1 MQQRF
6 SNRDLKNL
14 IIPLVIEQFLQISI
28 GLIDSIMIA
37 GIGDAAVSG
46 VSLVD
51 SVFVLFIDA
60 FAALAAGG
68 AVVAGQ
74 YIGRKEIDN
83 GCKAAWQMILAVTA
97 MALVVMSLIYV
108 FQDVLLYGV
117 FGQIDDAV
125 RANSREFLI
134 IVTASIPFIA
144 LYNAGS
150 SIFRVMGNTKLP
162 MKMALFMN
170 LVNIVGNAVLLY
182 GFRMG
187 VAGIAIPTLV
197 SRAAAAIIII
207 ALLRNQNLL
216 LHLPEKL
223 HLRID
228 LKMQRRILSIG
239 VPNGMETAMFEFGKI
254 LVLSLVATLGTASIA
269 ANAVGNY
276 VGTFAIMAGFATGN
290 ATITVISQCI
300 GAREYEQVRYYK
312 KKMMRICRVLI
323 VASNVIVTALLPLI
337 LKIYD
342 LSDEASRLAFTI
354 LVYHAVCA
362 CLIWAPSFLLPYVLR
377 AANDVA
383 PAMIIA
389 MVSVWV
395 FRVVTAYVLVKLF
408 GMGLLGVWIAMTVD
422 WAFRSICFTI
432 RYRQEKWLAK
442 SEKLH
447 KRK

>member
-1 MQQRF
+1 MKKRF
-6 SNRDLKNL
+6 SNRDLRLL

-51 SVFVLFIDA
+51 CVFVLFIDA

-74 YIGRKEIDN
+74 YIGMKDKEK
-83 GCKAAWQMILAVTA
+83 GCNAAWQMIISVTF
-97 MALVVMSLIYV
+97 MSITIMTLIYV
-108 FQDVLLYGV
+108 FQDILLYKV
-117 FGQIDDAV
+117 FGEIDDDV
-125 RANSREFLI
+125 RANAKVFLM

-150 SIFRVMGNTKLP
+150 SIFRVMGNTRLP

-170 LVNIVGNAVLLY
+170 IINIAGNAILLY
-182 GFRMG
+182 GFKMG

-197 SRAAAAIIII
+197 SRAASAIIII
-207 ALLRNQNLL
+207 YFLSNHNLI
-216 LHLPEKL
+216 LHLPKKL
-223 HLRID
+223 HFCID
-228 LKMQRRILSIG
+228 FGMQKRILRIG
-239 VPNGMETAMFEFGKI
+239 VPNGMETAIFELGKL
-254 LVLSLVATLGTASIA
+254 LVLSLAATLGTASIA

-276 VGTFAIMAGFATGN
+276 VGTFAIMAGFAVGN

-300 GAREYEQVRYYK
+300 GAREYDQVRYYK
-312 KKMMRICRVLI
+312 KKMMHICYTLI
-323 VASNVIVTALLPLI
+323 IASNVIVIAFLPVI
-337 LKIYD
+337 LRIYN

-354 LVYHAVCA
+354 LVYHGIVAMF
-362 CLIWAPSFLLPYVLR
+362 IWTPSFLLPYVLR

-389 MVSVWV
+389 MVSVWI
-395 FRVVTAYVLVKLF
+395 FRVVTAYILVKVVGL
-408 GMGLLGVWIAMTVD
+408 GLLGVWIAMTVD
-422 WAFRSICFTI
+422 WAFRSISFTI
-432 RYRQEKWLAK
+432 RYKQEKWLIK
-442 SEKLH
+442 SERLH
-447 KRK
+447 NNG

>member
-1 MQQRF
+1 MNYRF
-6 SNRDLKNL
+6 SNNDLKIL

-28 GLIDSIMIA
+28 GLIDSLMIA
-37 GIGDAAVSG
+37 SLGDAAVSG

-51 SVFVLFIDA
+51 CVFVLFIDA

-74 YIGRKEIDN
+74 YIGMNDTGK
-83 GCKAAWQMILAVTA
+83 GCKAAWQMILSVTFMA
-97 MALVVMSLIYV
+97 IMIMALIYI
-108 FQDVLLYGV
+108 FQNVLLYGV
-117 FGQIDDAV
+117 FGEITDEV
-125 RANSREFLI
+125 RANSREFLL

-170 LVNIVGNAVLLY
+170 IVNFTGNAILLY
-182 GFRMG
+182 GFNMG

-207 ALLRNQNLL
+207 VLLRNQNLL
-216 LHLPEKL
+216 LHLPPKL
-223 HLRID
+223 SVKPDLQLQKRILRIG
-228 LKMQRRILSIG
+228 I
-239 VPNGMETAMFEFGKI
+239 PNGMESAMFELGKL

-276 VGTFAIMAGFATGN
+276 VGTFAIMAGFAVGN
-290 ATITVISQCI
+290 AATTVISQCV
-300 GAREYEQVRYYK
+300 GAREYDQVRYYK
-312 KKMMRICRVLI
+312 KKMMRICYALI
-323 VASNVIVTALLPLI
+323 IGSNIIIIALLPLI
-337 LKIYD
+337 LKIYG
-342 LSDEASRLAFTI
+342 LSDEASHLAFTI
-354 LVYHAVCA
+354 LVYHGICA
-362 CLIWAPSFLLPYVLR
+362 CFIWGPSFLLPYVLR

-395 FRVVTAYVLVKLF
+395 FRVVTAYVLVKVF
-408 GMGLLGVWIAMTVD
+408 GIGLLGVWIAMTVD

-432 RYRQEKWLAK
+432 RYRQEKWLVK
-442 SEKLH
+442 SENIH
-447 KRK
+447 NN

>member
-1 MQQRF
+1 MEHRF
-6 SNRDLKNL
+6 SNRDLKIL

-28 GLIDSIMIA
+28 GLIDSLMIA

-74 YIGRKEIDN
+74 YIGMKDVKKVCE
-83 GCKAAWQMILAVTA
+83 AAWQMIISVTA
-97 MALVVMSLIYV
+97 MSLIVMALIYV

-117 FGQIDDAV
+117 FGEIDDSV
-125 RANSREFLI
+125 RANSKEFLL

-170 LVNIVGNAVLLY
+170 IVNIIGNALLLY
-182 GFRMG
+182 GFDMG
-187 VAGIAIPTLV
+187 VSGIAIPTLI
-197 SRAAAAIIII
+197 SRAAAATIIIC
-207 ALLRNQNLL
+207 LLRNPNRL

-223 HLRID
+223 SLHIN
-228 LKMQRRILSIG
+228 LKMQKRILKIG
-239 VPNGMETAMFEFGKI
+239 IPNGMETAMFEFGKI
-254 LVLSLVATLGTASIA
+254 LVLSLVATLGTPSIA

-276 VGTFAIMAGFATGN
+276 VGTFAIMAGFAVGN
-290 ATITVISQCI
+290 ATITVISQCV
-300 GAREYEQVRYYK
+300 GAREYDQVRYYK
-312 KKMMRICRVLI
+312 KKMMRICYALI
-323 VASNVIVTALLPLI
+323 IASNVIVIALLPLI
-337 LKIYD
+337 LKVYD

-354 LVYHAVCA
+354 LVYHGICA
-362 CLIWAPSFLLPYVLR
+362 CFIWAPSFLLPYVLR

-389 MVSVWV
+389 MVSVWI
-395 FRVVTAYVLVKLF
+395 FRVVVAYILVKVF
-408 GMGLLGVWIAMTVD
+408 GMGLLGVWIAMTTD

-432 RYRQEKWLAK
+432 RYRQEKWLIK

-447 KRK
+447 K

>member
-1 MQQRF
+1 MEWRF
-6 SNRDLKNL
+6 SNKQLKNL
-14 IIPLVIEQFLQISI
+14 IVPLVIEQFLQISI

-37 GIGDAAVSG
+37 SIGDAAVSG
-46 VSLVD
+46 ISLVD

-74 YIGRKEIDN
+74 YIGMKDNDN
-83 GCKAAWQMILAVTA
+83 GCKAAWQMIISVTA
-97 MALVVMSLIYV
+97 MAIVIMTCIYV
-108 FQDVLLYGV
+108 FQNVLLYGV
-117 FGQIDDAV
+117 FGEIDDAV
-125 RANSREFLI
+125 RSNSREFLM

-170 LVNIVGNAVLLY
+170 LVNIIGNAILLY

-197 SRAAAAIIII
+197 SRASAAIIII
-207 ALLRNQNLL
+207 CMLRNQNLI
-216 LHLPEKL
+216 LHLPKNL
-223 HLRID
+223 NLSID
-228 LKMQRRILSIG
+228 LKMQKRILSIG
-239 VPNGMETAMFEFGKI
+239 VPNGMETAMFELGKI
-254 LVLSLVATLGTASIA
+254 MVLSIVATLGTASIA

-276 VGTFAIMAGFATGN
+276 VGTFAIMAGFAVGN

-300 GAREYEQVRYYK
+300 GAREYDQVRYYK
-312 KKMMRICRVLI
+312 KKMMRICYALI
-323 VASNVIVTALLPLI
+323 FASNAIVTALLPVI
-337 LKIYD
+337 LRIYN
-342 LSDEASRLAFTI
+342 LSDEASLLAFTI
-354 LVYHAVCA
+354 LVYHAICA
-362 CLIWAPSFLLPYVLR
+362 VFIWTPSFLLPYVLR

-395 FRVVTAYVLVKLF
+395 FRVATSYILVKVF

-422 WAFRSICFTI
+422 WAFRSICFTV
-432 RYRQEKWLAK
+432 RYRQERWLVK
-442 SEKLH
+442 SEKIH
-447 KRK
+447 KK

>member
-1 MQQRF
+1 
-6 SNRDLKNL
+6 
-14 IIPLVIEQFLQISI
+14 
-28 GLIDSIMIA
+28 
-37 GIGDAAVSG
+37 
-46 VSLVD
+46 
-51 SVFVLFIDA
+51 
-60 FAALAAGG
+60 
-68 AVVAGQ
+68 
-74 YIGRKEIDN
+74 
-83 GCKAAWQMILAVTA
+83 
-97 MALVVMSLIYV
+97 
-108 FQDVLLYGV
+108 
-117 FGQIDDAV
+117 
-125 RANSREFLI
+125 
-134 IVTASIPFIA
+134 
-144 LYNAGS
+144 
-150 SIFRVMGNTKLP
+150 MGNTKLP

-170 LVNIVGNAVLLY
+170 LVNIIGNAVLLY

-197 SRAAAAIIII
+197 SRASAAIIILC
-207 ALLRNQNLL
+207 LLRNQNLL

-228 LKMQRRILSIG
+228 LPMQRRILSIG

-300 GAREYEQVRYYK
+300 GAREYDQVRYYK

-323 VASNVIVTALLPLI
+323 LASNVIVTALLPLI
-337 LKIYD
+337 LKIYGV
-342 LSDEASRLAFTI
+342 SPEASRLAFTI

-395 FRVVTAYVLVKLF
+395 FRVVTAYILVKIF
-408 GMGLLGVWIAMTVD
+408 GLGLLGVWIAMTVD

-432 RYRQEKWLAK
+432 RYRQEKWLVK
-442 SEKLH
+442 SEKLQ
-447 KRK
+447 KSK

>member
-1 MQQRF
+1 MEHRF
-6 SNRDLKNL
+6 SNHDLKIL

-28 GLIDSIMIA
+28 GLIDSVMIA
-37 GIGDAAVSG
+37 SLGDAAVSG

-51 SVFVLFIDA
+51 CVFVLFIDA

-74 YIGRKEIDN
+74 YIGMKDIEKS
-83 GCKAAWQMILAVTA
+83 CKAAWQMILSVTA
-97 MALVVMSLIYV
+97 MAIVIMAAIYV
-108 FQDVLLYGV
+108 FQNVLLYGV
-117 FGQIDDAV
+117 FGEIADDV
-125 RANSREFLI
+125 RANSRTFLM

-170 LVNIVGNAVLLY
+170 IVNVVGNCICLY
-182 GFRMG
+182 GFKMG

-197 SRAAAAIIII
+197 SRATAAIIII
-207 ALLRNQNLL
+207 YLLRNQNLL
-216 LHLPEKL
+216 LHLPKKL
-223 HLRID
+223 SFKLD
-228 LKMQRRILSIG
+228 FKMQKRILRIG
-239 VPNGMETAMFEFGKI
+239 VPNGLESAIFEFGKL

-276 VGTFAIMAGFATGN
+276 VGTFAIMAGFAVGN
-290 ATITVISQCI
+290 ATITVISQCV
-300 GAREYEQVRYYK
+300 GAREYDQVRYYK
-312 KKMMRICRVLI
+312 KKMMKICYALIITSNVLI
-323 VASNVIVTALLPLI
+323 IALLPLI
-337 LKIYD
+337 LKVYG
-342 LSDEASRLAFTI
+342 LSEEASHLAFTI
-354 LVYHAVCA
+354 LVYHGIVA
-362 CLIWAPSFLLPYVLR
+362 CFIWGPSFLLPYVLR

-395 FRVVTAYVLVKLF
+395 FRVIVAYILVKVVGL
-408 GMGLLGVWIAMTVD
+408 GLLGVWIAMTTD

-432 RYRQEKWLAK
+432 RYRQEKWLVK
-442 SEKLH
+442 SEKIH
-447 KRK
+447 S

>member
-1 MQQRF
+1 MEYRF
-6 SNRDLKNL
+6 SNHDLKIL

-28 GLIDSIMIA
+28 GLIDSLMIA
-37 GIGDAAVSG
+37 SLGDAAVSG

-74 YIGRKEIDN
+74 YIGMKDIDR
-83 GCKAAWQMILAVTA
+83 GCKAAWQMIISVTG
-97 MALVVMSLIYV
+97 MAIVIMILIYI

-117 FGQIDDAV
+117 FGEIEDTV
-125 RANSREFLI
+125 RSNSREFLM

-162 MKMALFMN
+162 MKMAMFMN
-170 LVNIVGNAVLLY
+170 IVNVVGNSICLY
-182 GFRMG
+182 GFKMG

-197 SRAAAAIIII
+197 SRASAAIIII
-207 ALLRNQNLL
+207 CMLRNQNLL

-223 HLRID
+223 DLHID
-228 LKMQRRILSIG
+228 LHMQKRILKIG
-239 VPNGMETAMFEFGKI
+239 IPNGLESAMFEFGKI

-276 VGTFAIMAGFATGN
+276 VGTFAIMAGFAVGN
-290 ATITVISQCI
+290 ATITVISQCV
-300 GAREYEQVRYYK
+300 GAREYDQVRYYK
-312 KKMMRICRVLI
+312 KKMMRICYALI
-323 VASNVIVTALLPLI
+323 IASNVIIIALLPLI
-337 LKIYD
+337 LRIYD

-354 LVYHAVCA
+354 LVYHGIVA
-362 CLIWAPSFLLPYVLR
+362 CFIWGPSFLLPYVLR

-395 FRVVTAYVLVKLF
+395 FRVVVAYILVKVF
-408 GMGLLGVWIAMTVD
+408 GLGLLGVWIAMTTD

-432 RYRQEKWLAK
+432 RYKQEKWLIK
-442 SEKLH
+442 SEKIH
-447 KRK
+447 T

>member
-1 MQQRF
+1 MELRF

-51 SVFVLFIDA
+51 SIFVLFIDA

-97 MALVVMSLIYV
+97 MALVVMALIYV
-108 FQDVLLYGV
+108 FRDALLYGV
-117 FGQIDDAV
+117 FGEIDDAV
-125 RANSREFLI
+125 RSNSREFLM
-134 IVTASIPFIA
+134 IVTVSIPFIA

-170 LVNIVGNAVLLY
+170 LVNIIGNAVLLY

-197 SRAAAAIIII
+197 SRASAAIIILY
-207 ALLRNQNLL
+207 LLRNQNLL

-228 LKMQRRILSIG
+228 LPMQRRILSIG

-300 GAREYEQVRYYK
+300 GAREYDQVRYYK

-323 VASNVIVTALLPLI
+323 LASNVIVTALLPLI
-337 LKIYD
+337 LKIYG
-342 LSDEASRLAFTI
+342 LSPEASRLAFTI

-408 GMGLLGVWIAMTVD
+408 DMGLLGVWIAMTVD

-432 RYRQEKWLAK
+432 RYRQEKWLVK

-447 KRK
+447 K

>member
-1 MQQRF
+1 MEYRF
-6 SNRDLKNL
+6 SNHDLKIL

-28 GLIDSIMIA
+28 GLIDSLMIA
-37 GIGDAAVSG
+37 ALGDAAVSG

-74 YIGRKEIDN
+74 YIGMKDIDR
-83 GCKAAWQMILAVTA
+83 GCKAAWQMIISVTGMAAVI
-97 MALVVMSLIYV
+97 MLLIYI

-117 FGQIDDAV
+117 FGEIEDTV
-125 RANSREFLI
+125 RSNSREFLM

-170 LVNIVGNAVLLY
+170 IVNVVGNCICLY
-182 GFRMG
+182 GFKMG

-197 SRAAAAIIII
+197 SRASAAIIII
-207 ALLRNQNLL
+207 CMLRNQKLL

-223 HLRID
+223 NMHID
-228 LKMQRRILSIG
+228 LHMQKRILKIG
-239 VPNGMETAMFEFGKI
+239 IPNGLESAMFEFGKI

-276 VGTFAIMAGFATGN
+276 VGTFAIMAGFAVGN
-290 ATITVISQCI
+290 ATITVISQCV
-300 GAREYEQVRYYK
+300 GAREYDQVRYYK
-312 KKMMRICRVLI
+312 KKMMRICYALI
-323 VASNVIVTALLPLI
+323 IASNVIIIALLPLI
-337 LKIYD
+337 LRIYD
-342 LSDEASRLAFTI
+342 LSDEASHLAFTI
-354 LVYHAVCA
+354 LVYHGIVA
-362 CLIWAPSFLLPYVLR
+362 CFIWGPSFLLPYVLR

-395 FRVVTAYVLVKLF
+395 FRVVVAYILVKVFSL
-408 GMGLLGVWIAMTVD
+408 GLLGVWIAMTTD

-432 RYRQEKWLAK
+432 RYKQEKWLVK
-442 SEKLH
+442 SEKIH
-447 KRK
+447 S

>member
-1 MQQRF
+1 MEYRF
-6 SNRDLKNL
+6 SNHDLKIL

-28 GLIDSIMIA
+28 GLIDSLMIA
-37 GIGDAAVSG
+37 SLGDAAVSG

-74 YIGRKEIDN
+74 YIGMKDIDR
-83 GCKAAWQMILAVTA
+83 GCKAAWQMIISVTGMAAVI
-97 MALVVMSLIYV
+97 MLLIYI

-117 FGQIDDAV
+117 FGEIEDTV
-125 RANSREFLI
+125 RSNSREFLM

-144 LYNAGS
+144 LYNSGS
-150 SIFRVMGNTKLP
+150 SVFRVMGNTKLP

-170 LVNIVGNAVLLY
+170 IVNVVGNCICLY
-182 GFRMG
+182 GFKMG

-197 SRAAAAIIII
+197 SRASAAIIII
-207 ALLRNQNLL
+207 CMLRNQKLL
-216 LHLPEKL
+216 LHLPEKPNL
-223 HLRID
+223 CID
-228 LKMQRRILSIG
+228 LQMQKRILKIG
-239 VPNGMETAMFEFGKI
+239 IPNGLESAMFEFGKI

-276 VGTFAIMAGFATGN
+276 VGTFAIMAGFAVGN
-290 ATITVISQCI
+290 ATITVISQCV
-300 GAREYEQVRYYK
+300 GAREYDQVRYYK
-312 KKMMRICRVLI
+312 KKMMRICYALI
-323 VASNVIVTALLPLI
+323 IASNVIIIALLPLI
-337 LKIYD
+337 LRIYG
-342 LSDEASRLAFTI
+342 LSDEASHLAFTI
-354 LVYHAVCA
+354 LVYHGIVA
-362 CLIWAPSFLLPYVLR
+362 CFIWGPSFLLPYVLR

-395 FRVVTAYVLVKLF
+395 FRVVVAYILVKVF
-408 GMGLLGVWIAMTVD
+408 GLGLLGVWIAMTTD

-432 RYRQEKWLAK
+432 RYKQEKWLIK
-442 SEKLH
+442 SEKIH
-447 KRK
+447 K